1 MTPLRQRMVQELQLQ
16 RKSEH
21 TSKAYLLAVKQLATH
36 YGKAP
41 DDISP
46 DEVRQFIHHLIVKRK
61 LANASVNV
69 KLSGIQFF
77 YRRVLQRP
85 KFVID
90 IDRKRSGKLPTP
102 LSRSEIKR
110 LFDATPNLKHR
121 AMLMTAYGGGLRVSE
136 VVRLRVED
144 IHSDRMLLHVRQGK
158 GRKDR
163 YTLLSQR
170 LLQELRQYWRLMR
183 PSPWLFPNRN
193 NDPLSTSALQNVFSK
208 AKKET
213 ALTRG
218 KGIHCLRHSF
228 ATHLLE
234 GGIDLTLIARLL
246 GHKHISTT
254 TRYLHVTNRHVQG
267 IRSPLDLL
275 GTPGSGPNDFGA
287 SDC

>member
-16 RKSEH
+16 RKSKH

-36 YGKAP
+36 FGKAP

-46 DEVRQFIHHLIVKRK
+46 DEVREFIHHLIVNRK
-61 LANASVNV
+61 LATSSVNV
-69 KLSGIQFF
+69 KLAGIHFF
-77 YRRVLQRP
+77 YRRVLKRP
-85 KFVID
+85 NFHVD

-102 LSRSEIKR
+102 LSRNEIKR
-110 LFDATPNLKHR
+110 LFDATTNPKHR
-121 AMLMTAYGGGLRVSE
+121 VMLMTAYGGGLRVSE

-170 LLQELRQYWRLMR
+170 LLLELRQYWRLLH
-183 PSPWLFPNRN
+183 PNPWLFPNRN
-193 NDPLSTSALQNVFSK
+193 NAPLSTSALQSVFSQTKEK
-208 AKKET
+208 AGLK
-213 ALTRG
+213 RG
-218 KGIHCLRHSF
+218 DGIHCLRHSF

-234 GGIDLTLIARLL
+234 GGVGLAVIARLL
-246 GHKHISTT
+246 GHRNISTT
-254 TRYLHVTNRHVQG
+254 TRYLHVTNRHVQD

-275 GTPGSGPNDFGA
+275 AVPDLRSGGLGTG
-287 SDC
+287 DC

>member
-21 TSKAYLLAVKQLATH
+21 TSKTYLLAVKQLAAH
-36 YGKAP
+36 FGKAP

-61 LANASVNV
+61 LATASVNV

-77 YRRVLQRP
+77 YRRVLRRP
-85 KFVID
+85 KFHID

-110 LFDATPNLKHR
+110 LFDATANLKHR

-136 VVRLRVED
+136 VVRLRVDD

-170 LLQELRQYWRLMR
+170 LLQELRQYWRRMR
-183 PSPWLFPNRN
+183 PNPWLFPNRN
-193 NDPLSTSALQNVFSK
+193 NDPLSPTALQKIFAK
-208 AKKET
+208 AKKEA

-218 KGIHCLRHSF
+218 DGIHCLRHSF

-246 GHKHISTT
+246 GHKNISTT

-267 IRSPLDLL
+267 ICSPLDLL
-275 GTPGSGPNDFGA
+275 KMPDSRADEFEAGKR
-287 SDC
+287 